1 MELIHSHVHADS
13 KHNEN
18 LKLGITNFGPIS
30 DGVITIKPLTI
41 LLGPNGCGKSHVAT
55 LVYTIIKAES
65 VPTLNPLLGMSEMST
80 YTVDD
85 DIRRMLEKCT
95 PNTDPILSSD
105 IYKNIVGNLVRE
117 FSDML
122 SDALLAKH
130 KKLIRK
136 GAKCFV
142 LDIKSNIIDGKIQ
155 YSNEIKFESRNIKK
169 IKLNFKK
176 DNVIGMRIR
185 AAADVL
191 EVDIPFSDTI
201 DESEIRAHIWRR
213 LQYYVIRF
221 LSTGTR
227 GIYFPAERGG
237 LTMAQRSLTLHYYNM
252 RGNASVSSPDPSLAG
267 VATDFLGF
275 LLMSTNR
282 ASKFAR
288 LAKEFERK
296 AMRGSVAAKSSLG
309 KIPDIVFIQDAEQFP
324 LNSSA
329 SSVKDMAA
337 FILYLK
343 HAARRGDAIIFEEP
357 ETCLHP
363 DNQVLLAKLLARLVN
378 NGFHVVVTTHSPFF
392 VEQLSNC
399 SVAGTKRDEGGPV
412 PDQEKL
418 DINNI
423 AAYGFVPDDGGYK
436 ITQLDVD
443 DEGIP
448 QYEFT
453 KVYDQ
458 LYNELLELEAD

>member
-1 MELIHSHVHADS
+1 MRPRYVGTDS
-13 KHNEN
+13 KHNEY
-18 LKLGITNFGPIS
+18 LKLGITDFGPIS
-30 DGVITIKPLTI
+30 DGMVTIKPLTI

-65 VPTLNPLLGMSEMST
+65 VKSMHYSFGMHGMRT
-80 YTVDD
+80 YNVDEVLH
-85 DIRRMLEKCT
+85 MLEKYALD
-95 PNTDPILSSD
+95 TDIVLDSE
-105 IYKNIVGNLVRE
+105 IYENIVGNLVRD
-117 FSDML
+117 FSDIL
-122 SDALLAKH
+122 SDALLTKH

-136 GAKCFV
+136 GAKRFV

-155 YSNEIKFESRNIKK
+155 YSDKIKFEGRVMKK
-169 IKLNFKK
+169 IKLNLR
-176 DNVIGMRIR
+176 DRMTRTRVRPVGDM
-185 AAADVL
+185 L
-191 EVDIPFSDTI
+191 EVDFQYFDTNSM
-201 DESEIRAHIWRR
+201 SEMREDIWFR
-213 LQYYVIRF
+213 LQYSVLRYMSGR
-221 LSTGTR
+221 TR

-252 RGNASVSSPDPSLAG
+252 MGNASVSSPDPSLAS

-275 LLMSTNR
+275 LLMS
-282 ASKFAR
+282 ADSVSAFAD
-288 LAKEFERK
+288 LAKDFERE
-296 AMRGSVAAKSSLG
+296 AMRGSVDAKSSLG
-309 KIPDIVFIQDAEQFP
+309 KITDIVFKQDTEQFP
-324 LNSSA
+324 LNASA

-343 HAARRGDAIIFEEP
+343 HAARRGDTIIFEEP

-378 NGFHVVVTTHSPFF
+378 RGFQIVVTTHSPFF

-399 SVAGTKRDEGGPV
+399 VVAGTKRDEGGPV

-418 DINNI
+418 DKNNI

-436 ITQLDVD
+436 ITPLDVD

-453 KVYDQ
+453 KVYDR
-458 LYNELLELEAD
+458 LYNELLELEGD